1 VTLPAQGGADRLLQN
16 RLASEKWRRFFPPVP
31 YYQIKKAVTY
41 VTNRP
46 SDALVG
52 ETATTKFDPVYGEAI
67 DPTAGSTWQQ
77 PHGSD
82 VLHAADP
89 EVYAASVLVNLRVQI
104 EATDTDLK
112 LWGFERMEDAIA
124 SCPNSLL
131 SQLGVTCKSGDYFVW
146 GGHEYEVL
154 QAVQSAR
161 FDNEPGTLY
170 NVLNCKI
177 KRRGS

>member
-1 VTLPAQGGADRLLQN
+1 MTLPAQGGADRLLQN
-16 RLASEKWRRFFPPVP
+16 RLAIEKWRRYFSPVP

-41 VTNRP
+41 VVNRP
-46 SDALVG
+46 SDKLVG
-52 ETATTKFDPVYGEAI
+52 ETATTKFDPLYGEAI
-67 DPTAGSTWQQ
+67 DPSASPTWQQ

-89 EVYAASVLVNLRVQI
+89 EVYAAAVQVPLRVQI
-104 EATDTDLK
+104 EARDSDLK

-124 SCPNSLL
+124 SCPDALL
-131 SQLGVTCKSGDYFVW
+131 SQLTVTCKSGDYFVW

-154 QAVQSAR
+154 QVVPSAR
-161 FDNEPGTLY
+161 FKNDPATLY
-170 NVLNCKI
+170 AVLNCKT